1 MDNEYDQS
9 KVAYE
14 TGPKEKNIKR
24 RMPNSE
30 EQTGKGSKMPQDSEE
45 PATKG
50 YVKKAVKHHEKM
62 MHPHQRHKEHR

>member
-30 EQTGKGSKMPQDSEE
+30 EQTGRGSKMPQDDE
-45 PATKG
+45 
-50 YVKKAVKHHEKM
+50 VKVKHAKVY
-62 MHPHQRHKEHR
+62 HPHHRHKEHR